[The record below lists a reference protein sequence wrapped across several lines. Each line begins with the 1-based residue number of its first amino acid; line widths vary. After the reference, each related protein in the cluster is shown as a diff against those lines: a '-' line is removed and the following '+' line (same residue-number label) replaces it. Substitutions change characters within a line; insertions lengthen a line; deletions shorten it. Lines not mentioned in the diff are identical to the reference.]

1 MVGSSMRMQQ
11 IIAADRR
18 RAHIRQEREGVIH
31 PLRMTM
37 IGLDRVDTDRH
48 HLHPAC
54 GEISEPF
61 LKTPQLGVTQR
72 SPMPPIENQ
81 DNAVLRN
88 QIGKRDWPAVLIRQR
103 ETRRF
108 FTNAGCLS

>member
-1 MVGSSMRMQQ
+1 MRMQQ

-18 RAHIRQEREGVIH
+18 RTHIRQEWEGVIH

-37 IGLDRVDTDRH
+37 IGLDRIDTDRH
-48 HLHPAC
+48 HLHATC
-54 GEISEPF
+54 GEIAKPF

-81 DNAVLRN
+81 DYAVSRN
-88 QIGKRDWPAVLIRQR
+88 QIGQRDLPAVLVRQR
-103 ETRRF
+103 EIRRF
-108 FTNAGCLS
+108 FTDARRLS